1 MSSKFQVQSSSYV
14 VQSFNLLIFNVHR
27 ILLFNVRHINVT
39 AKDTALMIIV
49 GYPLPL
55 ALANGHEIFIL
66 LGL

>member
-1 MSSKFQVQSSSYV
+1 MRYAKVLFVELQYSLNFV
-14 VQSFNLLIFNVHR
+14 
-27 ILLFNVRHINVT
+27 LFNVRHINVT